1 VRPSSELEKARPRDC
16 AVLTQ
21 ELVDLVGPPP
31 IPPLRPD
38 IIEHFRV
45 VYVISLNA
53 DDRHLRV
60 YLRMKEAGSDTEKGR
75 RERDYSCSNTDASPV
90 WVSGFVPGLLRA

>member
-1 VRPSSELEKARPRDC
+1 MNDPIGWLDQLEKARPRDC
-16 AVLTQ
+16 GVLTQ

-38 IIEHFRV
+38 MIEHFRV
-45 VYVISLNA
+45 VHVISLNA

-60 YLRMKEAGSDTEKGR
+60 YLRMKEAGSDA
-75 RERDYSCSNTDASPV
+75 ERAEIRAESRFWESVRDWANSMAS
-90 WVSGFVPGLLRA
+90 